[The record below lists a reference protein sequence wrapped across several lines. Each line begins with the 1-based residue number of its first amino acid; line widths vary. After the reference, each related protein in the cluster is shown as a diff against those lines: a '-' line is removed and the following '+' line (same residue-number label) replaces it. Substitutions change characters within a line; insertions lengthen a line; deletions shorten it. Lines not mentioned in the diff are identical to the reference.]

1 MYIIPKGCISAP
13 KMYLCSIF
21 YILKRKTTMV
31 LIGKFLAAGLLT
43 LSVCA
48 NQASSKEIA
57 EQGVIIPQEQQEPTQ
72 FTFSSPQVPEKVI
85 FCGKEIDL
93 TRFDRYERMDR
104 ELLAF
109 TYMHSTSI
117 QMIKK
122 ANRYFPIV
130 EPILKENGIPEDF
143 KYLMA
148 IESNCNPTA
157 RSVAGAAGLWQF
169 MQTTGREYG
178 LEVNKN
184 VDERY
189 HVEKA
194 TQAACKYLKEA
205 YEKYND
211 WVAVAA
217 AYNAGQAR
225 IANQMNKQQVDDML
239 DLHLVEETARYV
251 YRIIAAKIMFS
262 DPSQFGF
269 YLRATDLYMP
279 IPVKEVTVTTGIANL
294 ATWAKEQGTTY
305 ALLKNLNPWL
315 RDTFLQ
321 NVSKRTYILKVPIKE
336 KMHYKPSEII
346 PHDKRWIVKE

>member
-1 MYIIPKGCISAP
+1 MLLSTVTIAAQNIPE
-13 KMYLCSIF
+13 
-21 YILKRKTTMV
+21 TT
-31 LIGKFLAAGLLT
+31 A
-43 LSVCA
+43 LSY
-48 NQASSKEIA
+48 
-57 EQGVIIPQEQQEPTQ
+57 
-72 FTFSSPQVPEKVI
+72 SSPQVPEFVM
-85 FCGKEIDL
+85 FCGKKIDL
-93 TRFDRYERMDR
+93 TRFDRHERMDR

-117 QMIKK
+117 QTIKR

-130 EPILKENGIPEDF
+130 EPILKKHGIPDDF

-148 IESNCNPTA
+148 IESNCSPLA
-157 RSVAGAAGLWQF
+157 RSHAGASGLWQF

-194 TQAACKYLKEA
+194 TRAACKYLKDA
-205 YEKYND
+205 YAKYND

-225 IANQMNKQQVDDML
+225 IASQLNQQGVDDML
-239 DLHLVEETARYV
+239 DLYLVEETSRYV

-262 DPSQFGF
+262 DPTKFGF

-279 IPVKEVTVTTGIANL
+279 IPYKEVEVTTGILNL
-294 ATWAKEQGTTY
+294 ASWAKEQGTTY

-315 RDTFLQ
+315 RDTSLQ
-321 NVSKRTYILKVPIKE
+321 NVSKRTYILRIPIKE
-336 KMHYKPSEII
+336 KMHYNPQEII